1 MKKKATRIL
10 LAVLLLALAA
20 SLLAACDPDHQ
31 EGGGG
36 GGTVS
41 TTYYT
46 VDFDTAGGSTI
57 FESYTVRNVP
67 RGSTVAQPKRAD
79 GSVAVPTREG
89 YTFDHWSYNG
99 SKFVF
104 SDTATDDSP
113 ATPVTEDITL
123 TAVWIAKEYV
133 LHLNP
138 SDPELK
144 YDGGLTIAGVEGQF
158 SEAIDKPVKYDTTA
172 SSNFKLDVPKTD
184 RDGDYFVYWYYYND
198 KDEATAFTV
207 WASESSSTVQMLD
220 KYTFTHGLQLY
231 PMFHSL
237 LPDYDVILD
246 ANGGA
251 VTGEST
257 VTVKQN
263 DYLKTSAF
271 GTPTRDGYRFA
282 GWYYETTNDEGEVTE
297 HDFTVYDDVDADAD
311 NSAAT
316 KISSTLVTENE
327 TGNPSLTLKA
337 RWIKTVDISSADDL
351 EAVRTALNDDDEEL
365 KAEYASAEFTF
376 SASVIANNWTPL
388 FDESLPFTGS
398 VEGHG
403 FRVTISGAA
412 DENGLFGL
420 FGMLSG
426 SVNDLV
432 VLATLESAPTAETA
446 FIGGIAAI
454 AKDAEING
462 CAAHI
467 TIAENIAFPGT
478 VYIGAAAGASKGG
491 LTVSGIPLGEGST
504 APNMTYRTE
513 TVGKA
518 TAGASAYIGG
528 ITGGS
533 YNTIMDGGSVSS
545 ALAVVSAVMNAD
557 GNVYAGGLIGNSQGF
572 TVTECYAGANLT
584 VTTVT
589 GSTVYVGGLAGRS
602 KTGLFSRSS
611 CVGGSVADNK
621 ITAEGSVVYAG
632 GLVGENGAAID
643 NCRADIAISAS
654 ATSELRAGGVAGSTD
669 SHDIDSCY
677 ITGSITATGS
687 GEGSAVYAAGVFG
700 EALLDASFS
709 RIYTETDIT
718 VTAAG
723 NATADFLIARRS
735 SSKTIEFEK
744 VFRFANMTVTVN
756 EKAVEADEEEP
767 EGVSVLTEDQRVN
780 GWALGS
786 DYLALDGGYW
796 EYADET
802 GAHPSLIPFWAE
814 DEGTPEEGEEGSGEI
829 GEEGSGEEGSGE
841 SGETA

>member
-20 SLLAACDPDHQ
+20 SLLAACDPDPQ

-46 VDFDTAGGSTI
+46 VSFDTAGGSTS
-57 FESYTVRNVP
+57 FKSYDVSNVP

-79 GSVAVPTREG
+79 GSVAVPTRKG

-99 SKFVF
+99 SEFVF

-123 TAVWIAKEYV
+123 TAVWTANKYK

-138 SDPELK
+138 SDPELP
-144 YDGGLTIAGVEGQF
+144 YDGGLTIAGVEGAF
-158 SEAIDKPVKYDTTA
+158 AEPIDKEIEFDTA
-172 SSNFKLDVPKTD
+172 ADDNNALLDIVTTD
-184 RDGDYFVYWYYYND
+184 KEGDYFVYWYFY
-198 KDEATAFTV
+198 DEGERKEFTV
-207 WASESSSTVQMLD
+207 WAKKGEDDPVEMAARYETAGD
-220 KYTFTHGLQLY
+220 TDLY

-237 LPDYDVILD
+237 LPDITVRVD
-246 ANGGA
+246 AAGG
-251 VTGEST
+251 TGSPGAL
-257 VTVKQN
+257 TVKLG
-263 DYLKTSAF
+263 DTVSESAL
-271 GTPTRDGYRFA
+271 PDPVRDGYRFL
-282 GWYYETTNDEGEVTE
+282 GWSMTVDTDEDAEAQ
-297 HDFTVYDDVDADAD
+297 DFVLASEEADAD
-311 NSAAT
+311 NSDAT
-316 KISSTLVTENE
+316 VVKENITLTAKWV
-327 TGNPSLTLKA
+327 
-337 RWIKTVDISSADDL
+337 KTVDISSAADL
-351 EAVRTALNDDDEEL
+351 EAVRTALNSDDEEL

-376 SASVIANNWTPL
+376 SAPVTVSGWTPL

-398 VEGHG
+398 VEGKG
-403 FRVTISGAA
+403 FSVTISGAA

-432 VLATLESAPTAETA
+432 VLATLESAPTATAETA
-446 FIGGIAAI
+446 FVGGIAAI
-454 AKDAEING
+454 AKDAQING

-467 TIAENIAFPGT
+467 TIAEKIDFPGT

-491 LTVSGIPLGEGST
+491 LTVSGIHLDGDST

-518 TAGASAYIGG
+518 TAVASAYIGG

-533 YNTIMDGGSVSS
+533 YNTIMNGGSVSS
-545 ALAVVSAVMNAD
+545 APAVVSAVMTAS

-572 TVTECYAGANLT
+572 TVTECYAGANL
-584 VTTVT
+584 TVT

-611 CVGGSVADNK
+611 CVGGSVADK
-621 ITAEGSVVYAG
+621 ITATGSFVYAG

-654 ATSELRAGGVAGSTD
+654 ATSWLRAGGVAGSTD

-677 ITGSITATGS
+677 ITGSITA
-687 GEGSAVYAAGVFG
+687 EGNGKDSAVYAAGVFG
-700 EALLDASFS
+700 EALIDASFS
-709 RIYTETDIT
+709 RIYTETNIT
-718 VTAAG
+718 VTAEG
-723 NATADFLIARRS
+723 GATADFLIARRYS
-735 SSKTIEFEK
+735 STIIEFEK

-756 EKAVEADEEEP
+756 EKAVEAAEEEP
-767 EGVSVLTEDQRVN
+767 EGVSVLAEDKRVN

-786 DYLALDGGYW
+786 DYLDLDGGYW
-796 EYADET
+796 YYADET
-802 GAHPSLIPFWAE
+802 GAHPSLRPFWAE
-814 DEGTPEEGEEGSGEI
+814 DEETPEEGEEGSGES

>member
-20 SLLAACDPDHQ
+20 SLLAACDPDPQ
-31 EGGGG
+31 EGGSG

-46 VDFDTAGGSTI
+46 VSFDTAGGSTS
-57 FESYTVRNVP
+57 FGSYDVSNVP

-79 GSVAVPTREG
+79 GSVAEPTRKG

-99 SKFVF
+99 SEFVF

-113 ATPVTEDITL
+113 ATPVTEDISL
-123 TAVWIAKEYV
+123 TAVWTANKYT

-138 SDPELK
+138 SDDELP
-144 YDGGLTIAGVEGQF
+144 YDHDDGLTIAGVEGAF
-158 SEAIDKPVKYDTTA
+158 AEPIDKEIEFDKAADDFSLDTVT
-172 SSNFKLDVPKTD
+172 TD
-184 RDGDYFVYWYYYND
+184 KEGDYFVYWYFYD
-198 KDEATAFTV
+198 KGERKEFTV
-207 WASESSSTVQMLD
+207 WAKEGDKTVEMAARYETAGD
-220 KYTFTHGLQLY
+220 TELY

-237 LPDYDVILD
+237 LPDI
-246 ANGGA
+246 
-251 VTGEST
+251 
-257 VTVKQN
+257 TVKV
-263 DYLKTSAF
+263 DAAGGTGSPGALTVKLGDTVSESALAD
-271 GTPTRDGYRFA
+271 PVREGYRFL
-282 GWYYETTNDEGEVTE
+282 GWSMTVDTDEDAEAQ
-297 HDFTVYDDVDADAD
+297 DFVLASEEEDAD
-311 NSAAT
+311 NSDAT
-316 KISSTLVTENE
+316 VVKENITLTAKWV
-327 TGNPSLTLKA
+327 
-337 RWIKTVDISSADDL
+337 KTVDISSADDL
-351 EAVRTALNDDDEEL
+351 KAVRTALNGNDEEL

-376 SASVIANNWTPL
+376 SASVEANDWTPL

-398 VEGHG
+398 VEGKG
-403 FRVTISGAA
+403 CSVTISGAA

-432 VLATLESAPTAETA
+432 VRATLNTAPTAKTA

-454 AKDAEING
+454 AKDAQING

-467 TIAENIAFPGT
+467 AIAENIAFPGT

-491 LTVSGIPLGEGST
+491 LTVSGIPLDEGST
-504 APNMTYRTE
+504 PPDTTYRTDA
-513 TVGKA
+513 KA
-518 TAGASAYIGG
+518 MTAGADAYIGG

-533 YNTIMDGGSVSS
+533 YNTIMNGGSVSS
-545 ALAVVSAVMNAD
+545 ALAVVSAVINAAGD
-557 GNVYAGGLIGNSQGF
+557 VYAGGLIGHSQGF
-572 TVTECYAGANLT
+572 TVTECYAGANL
-584 VTTVT
+584 TVT

-611 CVGGSVADNK
+611 CVGGSVADK
-621 ITAEGSVVYAG
+621 ITATGSFVYAG

-643 NCRADIAISAS
+643 NCRADIAITAR

-687 GEGSAVYAAGVFG
+687 GESSAVYAAGVFG

-709 RIYTETDIT
+709 RIYTETNIT
-718 VTAAG
+718 VTAEG
-723 NATADFLIARRS
+723 VATADFLIARRYS
-735 SSKTIEFEK
+735 STIIEFEK

-767 EGVSVLTEDQRVN
+767 EGVSVLAEDKRVN

-786 DYLALDGGYW
+786 DYLDLDGGYW

-814 DEGTPEEGEEGSGEI
+814 DAETPEEGEEGSGES

>member
-20 SLLAACDPDHQ
+20 SLLAACDPAHQ
-31 EGGGG
+31 EGGSG

-46 VDFDTAGGSTI
+46 VSFDTAGGSTI
-57 FESYTVRNVP
+57 FGSYNVSNVP

-79 GSVAVPTREG
+79 GSVAVPTRKG

-99 SKFVF
+99 SEFVF

-123 TAVWIAKEYV
+123 TAVWTANKYT
-133 LHLNP
+133 LHLHP
-138 SDPELK
+138 RDPELH
-144 YDGGLTIAGVEGQF
+144 YDGGLTIAGAEGEVAF
-158 SEAIDKPVKYDTTA
+158 TEPVDKPIDYDTAADDNNALLNT
-172 SSNFKLDVPKTD
+172 VTTD
-184 RDGDYFVYWYYYND
+184 KEGDYFVYWYFYD
-198 KDEATAFTV
+198 ADGERKEFTV
-207 WASESSSTVQMLD
+207 WAKEGDKTALMAARYETAGDTV
-220 KYTFTHGLQLY
+220 LY

-237 LPDYDVILD
+237 LPDI
-246 ANGGA
+246 
-251 VTGEST
+251 T
-257 VTVKQN
+257 VTVDAAGGTGSPGTLTVKLG
-263 DYLKTSAF
+263 DTVSESALAD
-271 GTPTRDGYRFA
+271 PVREGYRFL
-282 GWYYETTNDEGEVTE
+282 GWSMTADADEDAEAQ
-297 HDFTVYDDVDADAD
+297 DFVLASEEEDAD
-311 NSAAT
+311 NSGAT
-316 KISSTLVTENE
+316 VVKENITLTAKWV
-327 TGNPSLTLKA
+327 
-337 RWIKTVDISSADDL
+337 KTVDISSAADL
-351 EAVRTALNDDDEEL
+351 EEVRTALSGDDEEL

-376 SASVIANNWTPL
+376 SASVTASGWTPL

-398 VEGHG
+398 VEGNG
-403 FRVTISGAA
+403 FSVTISGDA

-446 FIGGIAAI
+446 FVGGIAAI
-454 AKDAEING
+454 AKNAQING
-462 CAAHI
+462 CVAHI
-467 TIAENIAFPGT
+467 TVADNIAFPGT

-491 LTVSGIPLGEGST
+491 LTVSGIYLAEGSA
-504 APNMTYRTE
+504 APDDTYRTDA
-513 TVGKA
+513 KA
-518 TAGASAYIGG
+518 MTASGDAYIGG

-533 YNTIMDGGSVSS
+533 YGTIMNGGSVSS
-545 ALAVVSAVMNAD
+545 APAVVSAVINAD
-557 GNVYAGGLIGNSQGF
+557 GDVYAGGLIGHSQGF

-584 VTTVT
+584 VT

-602 KTGLFSRSS
+602 NTGLFSRSS
-611 CVGGSVADNK
+611 CVGGSVGDK
-621 ITAEGSVVYAG
+621 ITATGSVVYAG
-632 GLVGENGAAID
+632 GLVGWNGAAID
-643 NCRADIAISAS
+643 NCRADIAITAR
-654 ATSELRAGGVAGSTD
+654 ATSKLFAGGVAGSTD

-687 GEGSAVYAAGVFG
+687 GESSAVYAAGVFG

-709 RIYTETDIT
+709 RIYTETNIT
-718 VTAAG
+718 VTAEG
-723 NATADFLIARRS
+723 GATADFLIARRS

-767 EGVSVLTEDQRVN
+767 EGVTVLAEDKRVK
-780 GWALGS
+780 GWALGN
-786 DYLALDGGYW
+786 DYLDLDGGYW
-796 EYADET
+796 EYADDET
-802 GAHPSLIPFWAE
+802 GAHPSLKPFWA
-814 DEGTPEEGEEGSGEI
+814 PKEGEEGSGEEGSGES

>member
-20 SLLAACDPDHQ
+20 SLLAACDPDPQ
-31 EGGGG
+31 EGGSG

-46 VDFDTAGGSTI
+46 VSFDTAGGSTI
-57 FESYTVRNVP
+57 FGSYNVSNVP

-79 GSVAVPTREG
+79 GSVAVPTRVG

-99 SKFVF
+99 SEFVF

-123 TAVWIAKEYV
+123 TAVWTANKYT
-133 LHLNP
+133 LRLNP
-138 SDPELK
+138 SDPELP
-144 YDGGLTIAGVEGQF
+144 YDGGLTIAGVEGAF
-158 SEAIDKPVKYDTTA
+158 AEPIDKEIEFDKAAKDFSLDTVT
-172 SSNFKLDVPKTD
+172 TD
-184 RDGDYFVYWYYYND
+184 KEGDYFVYWYFYD
-198 KDEATAFTV
+198 ADGERKEFTV
-207 WASESSSTVQMLD
+207 WAKEGD
-220 KYTFTHGLQLY
+220 KTALMAARYETAGDTALY
-231 PMFHSL
+231 PMFHCL
-237 LPDYDVILD
+237 LPDI
-246 ANGGA
+246 
-251 VTGEST
+251 T
-257 VTVKQN
+257 VTVDAAGGTGSPETLTVKLG
-263 DYLKTSAF
+263 DTVSESALAD
-271 GTPTRDGYRFA
+271 PVREGYRFL
-282 GWYYETTNDEGEVTE
+282 GWSMTADADEDAEAQ
-297 HDFTVYDDVDADAD
+297 DFVLASEEEDAD
-311 NSAAT
+311 NSGAT
-316 KISSTLVTENE
+316 VVKENITLTAKWV
-327 TGNPSLTLKA
+327 
-337 RWIKTVDISSADDL
+337 KTVDISSAADL
-351 EAVRTALNDDDEEL
+351 ETVRTALSGGDEEL

-376 SASVIANNWTPL
+376 SASVTVSGWTPL

-398 VEGHG
+398 VEGNG
-403 FRVTISGAA
+403 NIVTISGVA

-454 AKDAEING
+454 AKDAQING

-478 VYIGAAAGASKGG
+478 VYIGAAAGASKGE

-504 APNMTYRTE
+504 APNMTYRTDA
-513 TVGKA
+513 KA
-518 TAGASAYIGG
+518 MTAGANAYIGG

-533 YNTIMDGGSVSS
+533 YNTLMNGGSVSS
-545 ALAVVSAVMNAD
+545 ALAVVSAVMNAAGD
-557 GNVYAGGLIGNSQGF
+557 VYAGGLIGHSQGF

-584 VTTVT
+584 VTALDA
-589 GSTVYVGGLAGRS
+589 TVYVGGLAGRS
-602 KTGLFSRSS
+602 NTGLFSRSS
-611 CVGGSVADNK
+611 CVGGSVGDK
-621 ITAEGSVVYAG
+621 ITATGSDVYAG
-632 GLVGENGAAID
+632 GLVGLNGAAID
-643 NCRADIAISAS
+643 NCRADIAITAR
-654 ATSELRAGGVAGSTD
+654 ATSKLFAGGVAGSTD

-677 ITGSITATGS
+677 ITGSITAEGS
-687 GEGSAVYAAGVFG
+687 GEDSAVYAAGVFG

-723 NATADFLIARRS
+723 GATADFLIAHRS
-735 SSKTIEFEK
+735 PSKTIEFEK

-767 EGVSVLTEDQRVN
+767 EGVTVLAEDKRVN

-786 DYLALDGGYW
+786 DYLDLDGGYW

-802 GAHPSLIPFWAE
+802 GAHPSLIPFWA
-814 DEGTPEEGEEGSGEI
+814 PEEGEEGSGEEGSGEEGSGEEGSGES

>member
-20 SLLAACDPDHQ
+20 SLLAACDPDPQ

-46 VDFDTAGGSTI
+46 VSFDTAGGSTI
-57 FESYTVRNVP
+57 FGSYDVSNVP

-79 GSVAVPTREG
+79 GSVAVPTRKG
-89 YTFDHWSYNG
+89 YTFDHWSYKGNE
-99 SKFVF
+99 FVF

-123 TAVWIAKEYV
+123 TAVWTANKYT

-138 SDPELK
+138 RDPELP
-144 YDGGLTIAGVEGQF
+144 YDGGLTIAGVEGAF
-158 SEAIDKPVKYDTTA
+158 TEPVDKPIDYDTA
-172 SSNFKLDVPKTD
+172 ADDCSLDIVTTD
-184 RDGDYFVYWYYYND
+184 EEGDYFVYWYFY
-198 KDEATAFTV
+198 DEGERKEFTV
-207 WASESSSTVQMLD
+207 WAKEDEPVEMAARYETEGD
-220 KYTFTHGLQLY
+220 TDLY

-237 LPDYDVILD
+237 LPDI
-246 ANGGA
+246 
-251 VTGEST
+251 
-257 VTVKQN
+257 TVKV
-263 DYLKTSAF
+263 DAAGGTGSPGALTVKLGDTVSESALED
-271 GTPTRDGYRFA
+271 PVRDGYRFL
-282 GWYYETTNDEGEVTE
+282 GWSMTVDTDEDAEAQ
-297 HDFTVYDDVDADAD
+297 DFVLASEEEDAD
-311 NSAAT
+311 NSDAT
-316 KISSTLVTENE
+316 VVKENITLTAKWV
-327 TGNPSLTLKA
+327 
-337 RWIKTVDISSADDL
+337 KTVDISSAADL
-351 EAVRTALNDDDEEL
+351 EAVRTALNGDDEEL

-376 SASVIANNWTPL
+376 SAPVTVSGWTPL

-398 VEGHG
+398 VEGQG
-403 FRVTISGAA
+403 FSVTISGAA

-454 AKDAEING
+454 AKDAQING

-467 TIAENIAFPGT
+467 TVASDIAFPGT

-491 LTVSGIPLGEGST
+491 LTVSGIPLDGGST
-504 APNMTYRTE
+504 APNTTYRTDA
-513 TVGKA
+513 KA
-518 TAGASAYIGG
+518 MTAGASAYIGG

-533 YNTIMDGGSVSS
+533 YNTIMNGGSVSS
-545 ALAVVSAVMNAD
+545 APAVVSAVMDAT

-572 TVTECYAGANLT
+572 TVTECYTNANIT
-584 VTTVT
+584 VS
-589 GSTVYVGGLAGRS
+589 GSAVYVGGLAGRS
-602 KTGLFSRSS
+602 NTGLFSRSS
-611 CVGGSVADNK
+611 YGGAPNDIISA
-621 ITAEGSVVYAG
+621 TGSVVYAG
-632 GLVGENGAAID
+632 GLVGQNGAAID

-654 ATSELRAGGVAGSTD
+654 ATSWLRAGGVAGSTD

-677 ITGSITATGS
+677 ITGSITAEGS

-700 EALLDASFS
+700 EVLLDASFS

-718 VTAAG
+718 VTAEG
-723 NATADFLIARRS
+723 GATADFLIARSS

-756 EKAVEADEEEP
+756 EKVVEAAEEEP
-767 EGVSVLTEDQRVN
+767 EGVTVLAEDKRVN

-796 EYADET
+796 EYAADET

-814 DEGTPEEGEEGSGEI
+814 DEETPEEGEEGSGES

>member
-46 VDFDTAGGSTI
+46 VSFDTAGGSTS
-57 FESYTVRNVP
+57 FGSYDVSNVP

-79 GSVAVPTREG
+79 GSVAVPTRKG

-99 SKFVF
+99 SEFVF

-123 TAVWIAKEYV
+123 TAVWTANKYK

-138 SDPELK
+138 SDDELD
-144 YDGGLTIAGVEGQF
+144 YDYGLTIAGAEGDVAF
-158 SEAIDKPVKYDTTA
+158 AEPIDKEIEFDTAADDNNALLNT
-172 SSNFKLDVPKTD
+172 VITD
-184 RDGDYFVYWYYYND
+184 KEGDYFVYWYFY
-198 KDEATAFTV
+198 DEGERKEFTV
-207 WASESSSTVQMLD
+207 WAKEGEDEPVEMAARYETAND
-220 KYTFTHGLQLY
+220 TDLY

-237 LPDYDVILD
+237 LPDI
-246 ANGGA
+246 
-251 VTGEST
+251 T
-257 VTVKQN
+257 VTVDAAGGTDSPGALTVKLG
-263 DYLKTSAF
+263 DTVSESALAD
-271 GTPTRDGYRFA
+271 PVREGYRFL
-282 GWYYETTNDEGEVTE
+282 GWSMTIDTDEDAEAQ
-297 HDFTVYDDVDADAD
+297 DFVLASEEEDAD
-311 NSAAT
+311 NSDAT
-316 KISSTLVTENE
+316 VVKENITLTAKWV
-327 TGNPSLTLKA
+327 
-337 RWIKTVDISSADDL
+337 KTVDISSAADL
-351 EAVRTALNDDDEEL
+351 EAVRTALNGAGEEL

-376 SASVIANNWTPL
+376 SAPVTVSGWTPL

-398 VEGHG
+398 VEGNG
-403 FRVTISGAA
+403 NIVTISGAA

-446 FIGGIAAI
+446 FVGGIAAI

-467 TIAENIAFPGT
+467 MVAPDIAFPGT

-491 LTVSGIPLGEGST
+491 LTVSGIHLGEGST
-504 APNMTYRTE
+504 PPDTTYRTDAM
-513 TVGKA
+513 TM
-518 TAGASAYIGG
+518 TAGADAYIGG

-533 YNTIMDGGSVSS
+533 YNTIMNGGSVSS
-545 ALAVVSAVMNAD
+545 APAVVSAVMNAAGD
-557 GNVYAGGLIGNSQGF
+557 VYAGGLIGNSQGF
-572 TVTECYAGANLT
+572 TVTECYAGANL
-584 VTTVT
+584 TVT

-611 CVGGSVADNK
+611 CVGGSVADK
-621 ITAEGSVVYAG
+621 ITATGSVVYAG

-654 ATSELRAGGVAGSTD
+654 ATSWLRAGGVAGSTD

-687 GEGSAVYAAGVFG
+687 GNSSAVYAAGIFG

-709 RIYTETDIT
+709 RIYTETNIT
-718 VTAAG
+718 VTAEG
-723 NATADFLIARRS
+723 GATADFLIARRYS
-735 SSKTIEFEK
+735 STIIEFDK

-767 EGVSVLTEDQRVN
+767 EGVSVLAEDQRVN

-802 GAHPSLIPFWAE
+802 GAHPSLIPFWA
-814 DEGTPEEGEEGSGEI
+814 PEEGEEGSGEEGSGESGEEGS

>member
-20 SLLAACDPDHQ
+20 SLLAACDPNPQ
-31 EGGGG
+31 EGGSG

-46 VDFDTAGGSTI
+46 VSFDTAGGSTI
-57 FESYTVRNVP
+57 FGSYTVSNVP

-99 SKFVF
+99 SEFVF

-123 TAVWIAKEYV
+123 TAVWTANKYT
-133 LHLNP
+133 LHLHP
-138 SDPELK
+138 SDPELR
-144 YDGGLTIAGVEGQF
+144 YDGGLTIAGVEGAF
-158 SEAIDKPVKYDTTA
+158 AEPIDKEIEFDKAAKDFSLDTVT
-172 SSNFKLDVPKTD
+172 TD
-184 RDGDYFVYWYYYND
+184 KEGDYFVYWYFYD
-198 KDEATAFTV
+198 ADGERKEFTV
-207 WASESSSTVQMLD
+207 WAKEGD
-220 KYTFTHGLQLY
+220 KTALMAARYETEGDTDLY

-237 LPDYDVILD
+237 LPDI
-246 ANGGA
+246 
-251 VTGEST
+251 T
-257 VTVKQN
+257 VTVDAAGGTGSPDTLTVKLG
-263 DYLKTSAF
+263 DTVSESALQD
-271 GTPTRDGYRFA
+271 PVREGYRFL
-282 GWYYETTNDEGEVTE
+282 GWSMTADADEDAEAQ
-297 HDFTVYDDVDADAD
+297 DFVLASEEEDAD
-311 NSAAT
+311 NSGAT
-316 KISSTLVTENE
+316 VVKENITLTAKWV
-327 TGNPSLTLKA
+327 
-337 RWIKTVDISSADDL
+337 KTVDISSAADL
-351 EAVRTALNDDDEEL
+351 EEVRTALNGDDEEL

-376 SASVIANNWTPL
+376 SAPVTVSGWTPL

-398 VEGHG
+398 VEGNG
-403 FRVTISGAA
+403 FSVTISGAA

-432 VLATLESAPTAETA
+432 VIATLESAPTAETA
-446 FIGGIAAI
+446 FVGGIAAI

-467 TIAENIAFPGT
+467 TVADNIAFPGT

-491 LTVSGIPLGEGST
+491 LTVSGIHLDEGST
-504 APNMTYRTE
+504 APDTTYRTDA
-513 TVGKA
+513 KA
-518 TAGASAYIGG
+518 MTAGASAYIGG

-533 YNTIMDGGSVSS
+533 YGTIMNGGSVSS
-545 ALAVVSAVMNAD
+545 APAVVSAVINAAGD
-557 GNVYAGGLIGNSQGF
+557 VYAGGLIGHSQGF

-584 VTTVT
+584 VT
-589 GSTVYVGGLAGRS
+589 GSAVYVGGLAGRS
-602 KTGLFSRSS
+602 NTGLFSRSS

-621 ITAEGSVVYAG
+621 ITATGSVVYAG
-632 GLVGENGAAID
+632 GLVGQNGAAID

-654 ATSELRAGGVAGSTD
+654 ATSKLFAGGVAGSTD

-687 GEGSAVYAAGVFG
+687 GESSAVYAAGVFG

-723 NATADFLIARRS
+723 GATADFLIARRYS
-735 SSKTIEFEK
+735 STTIEFEK

-756 EKAVEADEEEP
+756 ENAVDADEEEP
-767 EGVSVLTEDQRVN
+767 EGVTVLAEDKRVN

-786 DYLALDGGYW
+786 DYLDLDGGYW
-796 EYADET
+796 EYAADET
-802 GAHPSLIPFWAE
+802 GAHPSLIPFWA
-814 DEGTPEEGEEGSGEI
+814 PKEGEEGSGEEGSGES

>member
-1 MKKKATRIL
+1 MKKKTTRIL

-20 SLLAACDPDHQ
+20 SLLAACDPDPQ
-31 EGGGG
+31 EGGSG

-46 VDFDTAGGSTI
+46 VSFDTAGGSTI
-57 FESYTVRNVP
+57 FGSYTVSNVP

-99 SKFVF
+99 SEFVF

-123 TAVWIAKEYV
+123 TAVWTANKYT
-133 LHLNP
+133 LRLNP
-138 SDPELK
+138 SDPKLP
-144 YDGGLTIAGVEGQF
+144 YDGGLTIAGVEGAF
-158 SEAIDKPVKYDTTA
+158 AEPIDKEIEFDKAAKDFSLDTVT
-172 SSNFKLDVPKTD
+172 TD
-184 RDGDYFVYWYYYND
+184 KEGDYFVYWYFYD
-198 KDEATAFTV
+198 ADGERKEFTV
-207 WASESSSTVQMLD
+207 WAKEGDKTVEMAARYETAD
-220 KYTFTHGLQLY
+220 DTDLY

-237 LPDYDVILD
+237 LPDI
-246 ANGGA
+246 
-251 VTGEST
+251 T
-257 VTVKQN
+257 VTVDAAGGTGSPDTLTVKLG
-263 DYLKTSAF
+263 DTVSESALAD
-271 GTPTRDGYRFA
+271 PVREGYRFL
-282 GWYYETTNDEGEVTE
+282 GWSMTVDTDEDAEAQ
-297 HDFTVYDDVDADAD
+297 DFVLASEEEDAD
-311 NSAAT
+311 NSDAT
-316 KISSTLVTENE
+316 VVKENITLTAKWV
-327 TGNPSLTLKA
+327 
-337 RWIKTVDISSADDL
+337 KTVGISSAADL
-351 EAVRTALNDDDEEL
+351 EEVRTALSGDDEEL

-376 SASVIANNWTPL
+376 SASVTASGWTPL

-398 VEGHG
+398 VEGNG
-403 FRVTISGAA
+403 FSVTISGDA

-432 VLATLESAPTAETA
+432 VLATLETAPTAETA
-446 FIGGIAAI
+446 FVGGIAAI

-467 TIAENIAFPGT
+467 TIADNIAFPGT

-491 LTVSGIPLGEGST
+491 LTVSGIHLDEGST

-518 TAGASAYIGG
+518 TAGANAYIGG

-533 YNTIMDGGSVSS
+533 YGTIMNGGSVSS
-545 ALAVVSAVMNAD
+545 APAVVSAVMDAA

-584 VTTVT
+584 VTT
-589 GSTVYVGGLAGRS
+589 GSAVYVGGLAGRS
-602 KTGLFSRSS
+602 NTGLFSRSS
-611 CVGGSVADNK
+611 CVGGSVGDK
-621 ITAEGSVVYAG
+621 ITATGSDVYAG
-632 GLVGENGAAID
+632 GLVGLNGAAID
-643 NCRADIAISAS
+643 NCRADIAITAR
-654 ATSELRAGGVAGSTD
+654 ATSKLFAGGVAGSTD

-677 ITGSITATGS
+677 ITGSITAEGS

-700 EALLDASFS
+700 KALLDASFS

-718 VTAAG
+718 VTAEG
-723 NATADFLIARRS
+723 GATADFLIARSS

-767 EGVSVLTEDQRVN
+767 EGVTVLAEDKRVN

-814 DEGTPEEGEEGSGEI
+814 DEETPEEGEEGSGES